1 MEGLNIVN
9 PTAELMCASMM
20 LRYLGYPEEAE
31 TIRESVRSAY
41 KRGYR
46 TPDVGGKTG
55 TYDFTTQVV
64 EICETNQ

>member
-64 EICETNQ
+64 KICETNQ